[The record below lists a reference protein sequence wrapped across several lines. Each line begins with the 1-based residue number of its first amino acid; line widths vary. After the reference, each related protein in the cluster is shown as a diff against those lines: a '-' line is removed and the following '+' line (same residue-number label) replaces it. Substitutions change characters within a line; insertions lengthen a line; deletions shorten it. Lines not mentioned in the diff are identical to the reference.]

1 MTVEF
6 SIFFSFDFNLFI
18 FFRGEI
24 FFQPSNDEI
33 YSRERNDNYDPDQY
47 INIIFI

>member
-6 SIFFSFDFNLFI
+6 SIFFSFNLFI
-18 FFRGEI
+18 FFRGGI
-24 FFQPSNDEI
+24 FFQTSNDEI
-33 YSRERNDNYDPDQY
+33 YSRGRSDNYDPDQY